1 MRGIYNYMIATI
13 VGVMAMATPITSH
26 AADATTTAA
35 ACWQEGIKAYEN
47 RQYGEAVEAFEKIVA
62 LGEASSEVY
71 YNLANAYFKLGQ
83 SNNTTSRPFA
93 SGELGKAILN
103 YHRAIKYNP
112 AMADARYN
120 LELAVDYT
128 NDTESIPQSFIT
140 TLWHGLRNMTTS
152 NVWAVTSLV
161 MLAMTLI
168 LVMMYLLSANIIL
181 RKVGFFAAIV
191 VAICFVIVSA
201 LAISSRRALI
211 NDNRAVVVCND
222 TTPVHASPDSASK
235 IVRQP
240 SQGVTIRTSR
250 SHGEW
255 TEIIFADGEMGWIR
269 ESIIEKI

>member
-1 MRGIYNYMIATI
+1 
-13 VGVMAMATPITSH
+13 
-26 AADATTTAA
+26 
-35 ACWQEGIKAYEN
+35 
-47 RQYGEAVEAFEKIVA
+47 
-62 LGEASSEVY
+62 
-71 YNLANAYFKLGQ
+71 
-83 SNNTTSRPFA
+83 
-93 SGELGKAILN
+93 
-103 YHRAIKYNP
+103 
-112 AMADARYN
+112 
-120 LELAVDYT
+120 
-128 NDTESIPQSFIT
+128 
-140 TLWHGLRNMTTS
+140 
-152 NVWAVTSLV
+152 

-269 ESIIEKI
+269 ESAIEKI